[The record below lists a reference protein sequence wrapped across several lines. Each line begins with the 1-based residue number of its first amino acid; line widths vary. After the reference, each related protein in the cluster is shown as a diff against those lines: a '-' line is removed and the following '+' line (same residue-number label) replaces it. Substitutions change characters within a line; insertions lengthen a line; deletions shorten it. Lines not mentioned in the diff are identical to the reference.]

1 MDLSS
6 LNIYSWS
13 GIFGQVA
20 FTLRSVEKS
29 EEAARQEIKK
39 TIRQIDDLKERYDE
53 MKVKVN
59 QLSAEEKL
67 LDKAHLA
74 AFTKGQKDEL
84 TAIKLQKEG
93 VREKIKECFDAQQL
107 LTSQVDADISN
118 MFAYHTTP
126 FNFYSGAMVQTHK
139 EESITVGQLIE
150 KTPTVRSFRSGVS
163 ICTSMY

>member
-1 MDLSS
+1 MAVSS

-13 GIFGQVA
+13 GIFGPAA

-29 EEAARQEIKK
+29 EGAAREEIKK
-39 TIRQIDDLKERYDE
+39 TVRQIDDLKERYDE
-53 MKVKVN
+53 IQVKID
-59 QLSAEEKL
+59 QLSKDEKV

-74 AFTKGQKDEL
+74 AFTKGHKDEVA
-84 TAIKLQKEG
+84 AIKLQKEG
-93 VREKIKECFDAQQL
+93 VREKIKECFDAQKL

-150 KTPTVRSFRSGVS
+150 KTPDVRPFRSGVS